1 MTLSNAVGSESQVPC
16 SLWPLVAL
24 LNLLLALLVCSGCGQ
39 ATARQSAPDHA
50 STVIQVADEQRAAVV
65 TEQTHVE
72 PAIEQS
78 TTAPLLFADERIEPY
93 QPRGPPGLVV
103 LPFFPAPLIL
113 PADLNMPGE
122 LGVVVERVV
131 RGQHVIAWAAI
142 SPVGWRVGAVRTV
155 GFRYYNPVI
164 GRYISRDPL
173 GYKDGMNPYTYV
185 HNNPINHIDPLGL
198 WTWGGVFRTVGGA
211 LETTVGG
218 SIAVAAG
225 WTGVGAVVG
234 VAIAAHGLDTM
245 QAGIRQTFSDDG
257 KHVDSLTSSGLQAA
271 GVPRTAANI
280 TDAGISIAGSLG
292 GGLVNAASKVAAV
305 AATPEAAGLT
315 TVQILTKI
323 EQGSKALPTAT
334 FEALGG
340 TATSAITKADM
351 IASGTVAG
359 TEGLNIGTAVTLA
372 PTGLTPLADVGA
384 GALSATATGAG
395 AAVEAAQEGPKPAP
409 QPTPEKPAD
418 PKEK

>member
-1 MTLSNAVGSESQVPC
+1 VPVHDLRSANTKERSAV
-16 SLWPLVAL
+16 L
-24 LNLLLALLVCSGCGQ
+24 
-39 ATARQSAPDHA
+39 
-50 STVIQVADEQRAAVV
+50 
-65 TEQTHVE
+65 
-72 PAIEQS
+72 
-78 TTAPLLFADERIEPY
+78 
-93 QPRGPPGLVV
+93 GL
-103 LPFFPAPLIL
+103 
-113 PADLNMPGE
+113 DN
-122 LGVVVERVV
+122 
-131 RGQHVIAWAAI
+131 H
-142 SPVGWRVGAVRTV
+142 
-155 GFRYYNPVI
+155 GFRYYDPVI

-173 GYKDGMNPYTYV
+173 GYKDGMNSYTYV

-234 VAIAAHGLDTM
+234 AAIAAHGIDTM

-257 KHVDSLTSSGLQAA
+257 KHVDSLTSSGLQAV

-292 GGLVNAASKVAAV
+292 GGLVNAATKVAAV

-315 TVQILTKI
+315 TLQILTKV

-384 GALSATATGAG
+384 GVLSASATGAG
-395 AAVEAAQEGPKPAP
+395 VAVEAAQEGPKPGP